1 MMHLDGSHSPEIQ
14 SQSITDIAQHS
25 QLRIQLEEGHC
36 RLHPLG
42 HTGQFPQQS
51 PQQVYHYSL
60 VFSAAVREGGKV
72 GEGEGVKK
80 GGREGRIEGRGKR
93 EGGGRE

>member
-1 MMHLDGSHSPEIQ
+1 MRLDGSHSPEIQ

-25 QLRIQLEEGHC
+25 QLQLEEGHC
-36 RLHPLG
+36 RLHQLG
-42 HTGQFPQQS
+42 DTLEFPQQS

-60 VFSAAVREGGKV
+60 VFSAAVREERWEG
-72 GEGEGVKK
+72 GEGVKEV
-80 GGREGRIEGRGKR
+80 GREGRIEGRGKR